1 MDLTSEDVVR
11 HRLVSEIVDAYG
23 KFDSL
28 SEGNHTGRR
37 INKPRSLRSDR

>member
-23 KFDSL
+23 RFDSQL
-28 SEGNHTGRR
+28 GINRSARR
-37 INKPRSLRSDR
+37 ANKPRSLRSDR